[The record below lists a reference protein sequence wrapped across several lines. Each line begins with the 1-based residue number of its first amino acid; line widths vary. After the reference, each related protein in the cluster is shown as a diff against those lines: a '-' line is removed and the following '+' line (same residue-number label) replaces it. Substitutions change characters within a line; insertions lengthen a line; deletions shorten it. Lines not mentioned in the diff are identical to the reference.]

1 MPKQNDLLSLSQEA
15 LNILVDPVCV
25 LDAAC
30 NFVLFNEAYTTFF
43 KELYGYFPVIGSKR
57 LTDTDTL
64 FSSVAPTNIRR
75 GLSGE
80 RFKTTH
86 EAKGKYYEFY
96 INPVFNTEQDVT
108 HLIIY
113 SKDVTEKQALIRKVF
128 EQEEKYKYV
137 VENVHEV
144 LFQTNSMG
152 NWVFLNKA
160 WTDIFDYSV
169 EESIGKPFYTF
180 LHPDDTKKNKL
191 LFEPLINQQ
200 KTSCSHIIRCINKAG
215 KIIWVKVFATLLT
228 NEKNEILGTTGTL
241 RDITNEKANTHFSE
255 LLSSNV
261 RDLICINN
269 LQGNYLYVSPSSKEV
284 LGYEPEELIGKNVYD
299 FFYPEDIAGVQQK
312 HEHLLLEDKTASLIE
327 YRFRKKNGEYIW
339 MQTSY
344 KMFFDEYDI
353 EDRIISSSRE
363 ITLKK
368 RAEESMMN
376 ALQKEKELNQL
387 KTRFVAMTTHE
398 FKTPLSAIS
407 SSAEIIEMF
416 IEHQKDDIV
425 KQKISKQLST
435 IHNEIVR
442 ITNLMNETLFLGKI
456 EDENCVVIKVEV
468 DLVALVNFVTERQN
482 RHQKD
487 GRQLIVEQIGE
498 ARKVFAD
505 PQHLEHIIDNLVS
518 NAFKYSPKSDSPKF
532 TLYFNESDYVIEVK
546 DYGIGIPR
554 EQYKK
559 VYSSFFRGENVGGIK
574 GTGLGLLIVHNLVKM
589 NGGDISFESE
599 ENVGTT
605 FRITFS
611 YS

>member
-1 MPKQNDLLSLSQEA
+1 MTKQNDLLSLSQEA
-15 LNILVDPVCV
+15 LDILVDPVCV
-25 LDAAC
+25 LDAEC
-30 NFVLFNEAYTTFF
+30 NFVLFNKSYSTFF
-43 KELYGYFPVIGSKR
+43 KELYDYFPVIGSKR

-64 FSSVAPTNIRR
+64 FSSVAPNNIRR

-86 EAKGKYYEFY
+86 EAKGKFYEFY
-96 INPVFNTEQDVT
+96 INPVFNTEQKVT

-113 SKDVTEKQALIRKVF
+113 SRDVTEKKQLIRKVS
-128 EQEEKYKYV
+128 EQEEQYKYV
-137 VENVHEV
+137 VESVHEV
-144 LFQTNSMG
+144 LFQTDNVG
-152 NWVFLNKA
+152 NWTFLNKA
-160 WTDIFDYSV
+160 WSDILGYSI
-169 EESIGKPFYTF
+169 EESIGKTFYTF
-180 LHPDDTKKNKL
+180 LHPDDIKKNEL

-200 KTSCSHIIRCINKAG
+200 KTSCNHSIRYLNKAG
-215 KIIWVKVFATLLT
+215 HTIWIKVFATLLT
-228 NEKNEILGTTGTL
+228 NEKKEVLGVTGTL
-241 RDITNEKANTHFSE
+241 RDITNEKANSHLSE

-261 RDLICINN
+261 RDLICIYN
-269 LQGNYLYVSPSSKEV
+269 LQGEYLYVSPSSKDV

-299 FFYPEDIAGVQQK
+299 YFFPDDIEEVQRR
-312 HEHLLLEDKTASLIE
+312 HERLLLEDKTESSIE
-327 YRFRKKNGEYIW
+327 YRFLKKNGEFIW

-387 KTRFVAMTTHE
+387 KTRFVAMTAHE
-398 FKTPLSAIS
+398 FKTPLSTIS

-416 IEHQKDDIV
+416 LEQLQDGIIREKLN
-425 KQKISKQLST
+425 KQLSN
-435 IHNEIVR
+435 IHNEIAR
-442 ITNLMNETLFLGKI
+442 ITNLMDETLFLGKI
-456 EDENCVVIKVEV
+456 EDENADVKKVEV
-468 DLVALVNFVTERQN
+468 DLVAIVNYVMERQN

-487 GRQLIVEQIGE
+487 GRKLVVEQIGE
-498 ARKVFAD
+498 ARKVLAD

-518 NAFKYSPKSDSPKF
+518 NAFKYSPKRDSPKL
-532 TLYFNESDYVIEVK
+532 TLYFNENDYVIEVK
-546 DYGIGIPR
+546 DFGIGIPR

-589 NGGDISFESE
+589 NGGNITFESE

-605 FRITFS
+605 FKLTFS